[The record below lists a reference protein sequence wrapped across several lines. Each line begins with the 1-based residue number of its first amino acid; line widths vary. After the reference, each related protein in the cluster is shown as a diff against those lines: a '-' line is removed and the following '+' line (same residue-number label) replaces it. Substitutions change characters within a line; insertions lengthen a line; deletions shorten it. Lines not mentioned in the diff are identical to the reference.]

1 MVTLT
6 CNLRVICTVFIW
18 TLQTDLNTYT
28 CESSIVNLTTKTA
41 FKVHSIMVWFWRWLV
56 SALNYPIP
64 IFISHTQTHTPTPT
78 HRHIPF
84 ILHLRNHWSNRA
96 EILYAHRIWG
106 GNHNTSLHQVDRK
119 TSWLCKWRSKFK
131 YPFVLYFKN
140 QYSDWVE
147 IWCAYT
153 MWLADHITK

>member
-18 TLQTDLNTYT
+18 TLQTYVNTYT

-64 IFISHTQTHTPTPT
+64 IFISHTQTHTHT
-78 HRHIPF
+78 HPLTDTFPLFCISETTGPIELKFCMHIEYEEAIIIPNYTKLIGRRLGYANEGQSSNIPLF
-84 ILHLRNHWSNRA
+84 CISRTSILIEL
-96 EILYAHRIWG
+96 
-106 GNHNTSLHQVDRK
+106 
-119 TSWLCKWRSKFK
+119 KFD
-131 YPFVLYFKN
+131 V
-140 QYSDWVE
+140 
-147 IWCAYT
+147 
-153 MWLADHITK
+153 HIQCD